1 MKRLKQVASRLR
13 EQPHDT
19 AFLAGCGLIVG
30 GFAILSPVSGMFAG
44 GIALIVLSVLH
55 DRGSG
60 EE

>member
-1 MKRLKQVASRLR
+1 
-13 EQPHDT
+13 
-19 AFLAGCGLIVG
+19 LIVG